1 MKAPL
6 YDYAAEINRD
16 RRRHAL
22 KKLIARSGVLGLVS
36 ILGVALGALLL
47 NLNGHDLAIFGTL
60 LLLVW
65 GAWGCHFLTTRH

>member
-22 KKLIARSGVLGLVS
+22 KKLIARAGMMGLAA
-36 ILGVALGALLL
+36 ILGVGLGVLLQQ
-47 NLNGHDLAIFGTL
+47 LNGHSLSIFGTL
-60 LLLVW
+60 LLLGW